1 MLLIPYNQYQFQI
14 NTPPGD
20 VLQALRSNVET
31 DPKKFNSWK
40 TWKPLVGYINATSFK
55 IYRPRKKTNADY
67 FPPVITGRIKSN
79 TLGTSIQ
86 ISMRLGISG
95 LSYALFM
102 MLIGMTFIIRI
113 LFAIPLNYLQLI
125 VALLITL
132 AFYTFVLLM
141 FKREARKDLKI
152 IESIFA
158 EERLDSG
165 ASKSNRGKRRVI
177 I

>member
-1 MLLIPYNQYQFQI
+1 MLLIPYNRYQLQI
-14 NTPPGD
+14 NHPLGD
-20 VLQALRSNVET
+20 VLQELRSNVET
-31 DPKKFNSWK
+31 DPNKFYSWK
-40 TWKPLVGYINATSFK
+40 TFKPFVGYIHPTNFK

-79 TLGTSIQ
+79 TQGTSIQ

-102 MLIGMTFIIRI
+102 MLIGVTFIIGI
-113 LFAIPLNYLQLI
+113 LSTRPLNYLQLI
-125 VALLITL
+125 AAFLITS

-152 IESIFA
+152 IETIFA
-158 EERLDSG
+158 EDRLDSG
-165 ASKSNRGKRRVI
+165 SSTSNRGKQRVI
-177 I
+177 K